1 MRALI
6 LAAGRGSRL
15 GSLTQEKPKAF
26 VNFLGQSLLDRAIT
40 TLNLAR
46 IDDLAIVTG
55 YRSEAF
61 SKYTLKKFHNEDWQ
75 NTNMVNSLF
84 CADDWLIQDCIVV
97 YSDIFFNENI
107 INKLKKSKSALS
119 LAFDTNWLT
128 NWQLRFR
135 NPLCDLETFKLD
147 SKGNVMEIGGKVTN
161 LSEIEGQYMGIFKL
175 TPKSWKEIKNFV
187 KSLPLELSLKISITE
202 LFKLMISLNATLI
215 KGVPN
220 SEAWG
225 EIDSESDLLKLE
237 NFWRHKLL
245 K

>member
-1 MRALI
+1 M
-6 LAAGRGSRL
+6 
-15 GSLTQEKPKAF
+15 
-26 VNFLGQSLLDRAIT
+26 
-40 TLNLAR
+40 
-46 IDDLAIVTG
+46 
-55 YRSEAF
+55 
-61 SKYTLKKFHNEDWQ
+61 
-75 NTNMVNSLF
+75 
-84 CADDWLIQDCIVV
+84 